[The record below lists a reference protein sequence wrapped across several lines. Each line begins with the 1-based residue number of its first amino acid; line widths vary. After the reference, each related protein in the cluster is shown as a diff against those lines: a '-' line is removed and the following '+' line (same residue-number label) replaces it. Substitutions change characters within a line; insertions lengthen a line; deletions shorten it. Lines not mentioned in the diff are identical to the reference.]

1 MRIAID
7 AMGGDEGPSV
17 TVDGALVAAR
27 HLQVGLLLVGDAG
40 AIEAEL
46 ARHPVVSLFRRFDLQ
61 IVDAPDRIE
70 MTESAAQAL
79 RRKPRASIRVAA
91 EAVRDGRADALFSAG
106 HTGASVM
113 AAHAAF
119 GMLPGVERPALAT
132 IIPTRR
138 SPAVLLDAGATV
150 GCRASHLVQFAVMG
164 AAYARVALGLESP
177 RVGLLSIGEEETKGN
192 DVTCE
197 AHQLLKDAPINF
209 IGNVEGR
216 HVYSGDAD
224 VIVCDG
230 FTGNVTLKL
239 SEGLVETVES
249 LLHDE
254 LAATFGG
261 RVGYVLS
268 RQAFRRFRRR
278 VDYSEYGGAPLVGV
292 NGLCIVGHGRSS
304 AKAVANAVT
313 MAVRAV
319 HENLLGRLSH
329 DLSRLASTT
338 PLSLRAPHPA
348 PRDPDPAPRAS
359 DPAPRAPRPA
369 PRASHLDS

>member
-7 AMGGDEGPSV
+7 AMGGDVGPSV

-27 HLQVGLLLVGDAG
+27 HLQIALLLVGDAA

-46 ARHPVVSLFRRFDLQ
+46 ARHPVASLFGRLDVQ
-61 IVDAPDRIE
+61 IVDAPERIE
-70 MTESAAQAL
+70 MSESAAQAL

-119 GMLPGVERPALAT
+119 GLLPGVDRPALAT

-138 SPAVLLDAGATV
+138 TPAVLLDAGATV

-164 AAYARVALGLESP
+164 SAYARVALGLDAP
-177 RVGLLSIGEEETKGN
+177 RVGLLSIGEEETKGT
-192 DVTCE
+192 DLTRE
-197 AHQLLKDAPINF
+197 AHRLLKDAPINF
-209 IGNVEGR
+209 IGNIEGR
-216 HVYSGDAD
+216 HVYAGGAD

-304 AKAVANAVT
+304 SKAVANAVT
-313 MAVRAV
+313 MAARAV

-329 DLSRLASTT
+329 DLSRLANTAS
-338 PLSLRAPHPA
+338 LSS
-348 PRDPDPAPRAS
+348 APRAS
-359 DPAPRAPRPA
+359 HLA

>member
-1 MRIAID
+1 
-7 AMGGDEGPSV
+7 MGGDLGPSV

-27 HLQVGLLLVGDAG
+27 HLQVALLLVGDRA
-40 AIEAEL
+40 AIENEL
-46 ARHPVVSLFRRFDLQ
+46 ARHPVASLFHRIDVQ
-61 IVDAPDRIE
+61 IADAPERIE

-91 EAVRDGRADALFSAG
+91 EAVRDGRADAMFSAG

-119 GMLPGVERPALAT
+119 GLLPGVDRPALAT
-132 IIPTRR
+132 IIPTRK

-150 GCRASHLVQFAVMG
+150 GCRPPHLVQFGVMG
-164 AAYARVALGLESP
+164 SAYARVALGLAAP
-177 RVGLLSIGEEETKGN
+177 RVGLLSIGEEETKGT
-192 DVTCE
+192 DLTRE
-197 AHQLLKDAPINF
+197 AHRLLKDAPINF

-216 HVYSGDAD
+216 DVYAGEAD

-239 SEGLVETVES
+239 SEGLVETIES

-261 RVGYVLS
+261 RVGSVLA

-278 VDYSEYGGAPLVGV
+278 VDYSEYGGAPLVGL

-304 AKAVANAVT
+304 AKAIANAVT

-319 HENLLGRLSH
+319 HEDLLGRLSR
-329 DLSRLASTT
+329 DLAGLAARSHLEARPAHVAPST
-338 PLSLRAPHPA
+338 A
-348 PRDPDPAPRAS
+348 DPAAKRTSPLEHS
-359 DPAPRAPRPA
+359 
-369 PRASHLDS
+369 